1 MSALTPHKIDSAKDD
16 EIIWMVFEDIAS
28 KFTGFYHN
36 RYEILSG
43 MNLEQQMIYAVWV
56 LEMEVRNGGF
66 NQYFYNTEGRLKHI
80 SAAGYRKIGA
90 VKLAELV
97 SRANEIYVKQREK
110 ITEKQNGSL
119 EGFSASYENNPL
131 NDLDTEFYRLEEE
144 EQLEKLMV
152 EYIRK
157 NKQKFV

>member
-1 MSALTPHKIDSAKDD
+1 MSTLSLQKIDSAKDED
-16 EIIWMVFEDIAS
+16 IIWMVFEDISS
-28 KFTGFYHN
+28 KFTGHYHN
-36 RYEILSG
+36 RYEILSE
-43 MNLEQQMIYAVWV
+43 MNLERQMIYAVWV

-66 NQYFYNTEGRLKHI
+66 NQYFYNTEGRLKHT
-80 SAAGYRKIGA
+80 SAAGFRKVGA
-90 VKLAELV
+90 SKLAALV
-97 SRANEIYVKQREK
+97 MRANEIYVKQYEA

-152 EYIRK
+152 DYIRK
-157 NKQKFV
+157 NKQKLI